1 MGNPSRLGF
10 LRFYPVFFLILPFL
24 LASCEPVPKKLLQS
38 AEKRLEDGDFLG
50 AVNSYEYLIEQYP
63 RSDFLDDAYFAI
75 GTIERLYLGNHANA
89 ILAFRTV
96 AESFPGGTLAQEA
109 QLILGE
115 IYEKKYGDSRR
126 AIAEYQKYL
135 EITSDKNRG
144 EEVRFRIGRIYFEQG
159 EFEQAR
165 NEWSQ
170 LTAQTPAS
178 EWADNA
184 VYHTANSL
192 FLQDRHEK
200 ARSILEN
207 AIQRYPES
215 DVLIEMKYSL
225 GSALEELGRTEE
237 AIQAFR
243 KIKDDYPNPGV
254 IGLKIQNLERLKEG
268 KPKELP
274 VPEGHPASGGR

>member
-1 MGNPSRLGF
+1 MGNPSRLGS
-10 LRFYPVFFLILPFL
+10 LRFYSVFFLILPFL
-24 LASCEPVPKKLLQS
+24 LSSCEPVPKKLFQS
-38 AEKRLEDGDFLG
+38 AEKRLENGDFLG
-50 AVNSYEYLIEQYP
+50 AVKSYEHLIEQYP

-96 AESFPGGTLAQEA
+96 AESFPEGTLAQEA

-115 IYEKKYGDSRR
+115 IYEKKYEDSRR

-144 EEVRFRIGRIYFEQG
+144 EEVQFRIGRIYFGQG

-170 LTAQTPAS
+170 LTAQAPGS

-184 VYHTANSL
+184 TYHTANSL
-192 FLQDRHEK
+192 LLQDRHEK

-215 DVLIEMKYSL
+215 DVLIEMQYSL

-237 AIQAFR
+237 AIQVFH
-243 KIKDDYPNPGV
+243 KIQEDYPNPGV
-254 IGLKIQNLERLKEG
+254 IGLKIQNLEKLIEG
-268 KPKELP
+268 KIKELP
-274 VPEGHPASGGR
+274 VPAGHPASGGR